1 MAWNEPGG
9 SQDNDPWGGRR
20 KKQGPPDLD
29 EIVRKIQQKLGG
41 LFGGKGGGSGGAP
54 RGNVP
59 SILALIAVAVVIWL
73 AVDSIYIIKPA
84 ERGVVLRFGK
94 YVDTLMPGPSIRLP
108 RPIEQVIRV
117 NVDQIR
123 TVEVGYRS
131 EGRQQM
137 TIANEASML
146 TQDENIV
153 DVKLAVQ
160 YKVKSPADY
169 LFHDRDPAITIRD
182 ATESSIREVV
192 GKSKM
197 DFVLKEGRS
206 EVAARTKHLLQTILD
221 RYDNGLLVTSVNLQD
236 AQPPEQVQEAFFD
249 AIRARE
255 DQDRLIN
262 EAEAYANEV
271 IPKARGGAARITED
285 ANAYKAKIVATAKG
299 DVSRFSQILK
309 AYEKAPEVTRERMYL
324 ETMESVLGDSSKVLV
339 DLKKGSNL
347 LYLPLDKLTRAS
359 SADQSSSSSSSS
371 QTSAATTSKPLTS
384 QEDVRQRAA
393 SSSSNSRSSSSR
405 TTRPTRETR

>member
-29 EIVRKIQQKLGG
+29 EIVRKIQQKLAG
-41 LFGGKGGGSGGAP
+41 LFGGKGGSGSGGGAGPKGNAP
-54 RGNVP
+54 G
-59 SILALIAVAVVIWL
+59 ILALVVVALVIWV
-73 AVDSIYIIKPA
+73 AVDSVYIIQPA

-117 NVDQIR
+117 DVDQIR

-137 TIANEASML
+137 MIQDEASML

-169 LFHDRDPAITIRD
+169 LFHDRDPEITIRD

-206 EVAARTKHLLQTILD
+206 EVAARTKELLQAILD
-221 RYDNGLLVTSVNLQD
+221 RYNNGLLVTSVNLQD

-255 DQDRLIN
+255 DEDRLIN
-262 EAEAYANEV
+262 EAEAYSNEV

-285 ANAYKAKIVATAKG
+285 ANAYKAKIVATAQG
-299 DVSRFSQILK
+299 DVSRFSQILQ
-309 AYEKAPEVTRERMYL
+309 AYQKAPEVTRKRMYL
-324 ETMESVLGDSSKVLV
+324 ETLESVMSNTSKVLV
-339 DLKKGSNL
+339 DVEKGSNL
-347 LYLPLDKLTRAS
+347 LYLPLDKLTQQAS
-359 SADQSSSSSSSS
+359 AANRSSSVTSSSSPSSSS
-371 QTSAATTSKPLTS
+371 TTSQPLTS

-393 SSSSNSRSSSSR
+393 SSR
-405 TTRPTRETR
+405 TTRTTRETR

>member
-29 EIVRKIQQKLGG
+29 EIVRKIQQKLAG
-41 LFGGKGGGSGGAP
+41 LFGGKGGSGSGGGAGP
-54 RGNVP
+54 KGNVP
-59 SILALIAVAVVIWL
+59 GILALVVVALVIWV
-73 AVDSIYIIKPA
+73 AVDSVYIIQPA

-117 NVDQIR
+117 DVDQIR

-137 TIANEASML
+137 VIQDEASML

-169 LFHDRDPAITIRD
+169 LFHDRDPEITIRD

-206 EVAARTKHLLQTILD
+206 EVAARTKELLQTILD
-221 RYDNGLLVTSVNLQD
+221 RYNNGLLVTSVNLQD

-255 DQDRLIN
+255 DEDRLIN
-262 EAEAYANEV
+262 EAEAYSNEV

-285 ANAYKAKIVATAKG
+285 ANAYKAKIVATAQG
-299 DVSRFSQILK
+299 DVSRFSQILQ
-309 AYEKAPEVTRERMYL
+309 AYQKAPEVTRKRMYL
-324 ETMESVLGDSSKVLV
+324 ETLESVMSNTSKVLV
-339 DLKKGSNL
+339 DVQKGSNL
-347 LYLPLDKLTRAS
+347 LYLPLDKLTQQASAANRSS
-359 SADQSSSSSSSS
+359 SATSSSTPSSSS
-371 QTSAATTSKPLTS
+371 TTSKPLTS

-393 SSSSNSRSSSSR
+393 SSR
-405 TTRPTRETR
+405 TTRTTRETR

>member
-29 EIVRKIQQKLGG
+29 EIVRKIQQKLAG
-41 LFGGKGGGSGGAP
+41 LFGGKGGSGSDGGAGP
-54 RGNVP
+54 KGNAP
-59 SILALIAVAVVIWL
+59 GILALVVVALVIWV
-73 AVDSIYIIKPA
+73 AVDSVYIIQPA

-108 RPIEQVIRV
+108 RPLEQVIRV
-117 NVDQIR
+117 DVDQIR

-137 TIANEASML
+137 AILDEASML

-169 LFHDRDPAITIRD
+169 LFHDRDPEITIRD

-206 EVAARTKHLLQTILD
+206 EVAARTKELLQAILD
-221 RYDNGLLVTSVNLQD
+221 RYNNGLLVTSVNLQD

-255 DQDRLIN
+255 DEDRLIN
-262 EAEAYANEV
+262 EAEAYSNEV

-285 ANAYKAKIVATAKG
+285 ANAYKAKIVATAQG
-299 DVSRFSQILK
+299 DVSRFSQILQ
-309 AYEKAPEVTRERMYL
+309 AYQKAPEVTRKRMYL
-324 ETMESVLGDSSKVLV
+324 ETLESVMSNTSKVLV
-339 DLKKGSNL
+339 DVDKGSNL
-347 LYLPLDKLTRAS
+347 LYLPLDKLTQQASAANRSS
-359 SADQSSSSSSSS
+359 SATGSSSPSSSIS
-371 QTSAATTSKPLTS
+371 TTSQPLTS

-393 SSSSNSRSSSSR
+393 SSR
-405 TTRPTRETR
+405 TTRTTRETR

>member
-29 EIVRKIQQKLGG
+29 EIVRKIQQKLAG
-41 LFGGKGGGSGGAP
+41 LFGGKGGSGSDGGAGP
-54 RGNVP
+54 KGNAP
-59 SILALIAVAVVIWL
+59 GILALVVVALVIWV
-73 AVDSIYIIKPA
+73 AVDSVYIIQPA

-117 NVDQIR
+117 DVDQIR

-137 TIANEASML
+137 VIQDEASML

-169 LFHDRDPAITIRD
+169 LFHDRDPEITIRD

-206 EVAARTKHLLQTILD
+206 EVAARTKELLQTILD
-221 RYDNGLLVTSVNLQD
+221 RYNNGLLVTSVNLQD

-255 DQDRLIN
+255 DEDRLIN
-262 EAEAYANEV
+262 EAEAYSNEV

-285 ANAYKAKIVATAKG
+285 ANAYKAKIVATAQG
-299 DVSRFSQILK
+299 DVSRFSQILQ
-309 AYEKAPEVTRERMYL
+309 AYQKAPEVTRKRMYL
-324 ETMESVLGDSSKVLV
+324 ETLESVMSNTSKVLV
-339 DLKKGSNL
+339 DVDKGSNL
-347 LYLPLDKLTRAS
+347 LYLPLDKLTQQAS
-359 SADQSSSSSSSS
+359 VANRSPSATGSSSSSSAS
-371 QTSAATTSKPLTS
+371 TTSKPLTS

-393 SSSSNSRSSSSR
+393 SSSSR
-405 TTRPTRETR
+405 TTRTTRGTR

>member
-9 SQDNDPWGGRR
+9 SKDNDPWGGRR
-20 KKQGPPDLD
+20 KSQGGPPDLD
-29 EIVRKIQQKLGG
+29 EALRKLQQKLAG
-41 LFGGKGGGSGGAP
+41 LFGGKGKGGGSSDGGESAP
-54 RGNVP
+54 KSHMPG
-59 SILALIAVAVVIWL
+59 IFGLIGVVVVIWL
-73 AVDSIYIIKPA
+73 ALDSVYIIQPA

-94 YVDTLMPGPSIRLP
+94 FVDILQPGPSIRLP
-108 RPIEQVIRV
+108 RPLERVIRV
-117 NVDQIR
+117 DVDRIR

-131 EGRQQM
+131 EGRNQVPM
-137 TIANEASML
+137 LSEASML

-153 DVKLAVQ
+153 DVKLAIQ

-169 LFHDRDPAITIRD
+169 LFHDRDPDITIRD
-182 ATESSIREVV
+182 ATESAIREVV

-206 EVAARTKHLLQTILD
+206 EVAARTKELLQSILD

-236 AQPPEQVQEAFFD
+236 AQPPEQVQEAFLD

-285 ANAYKAKIVATAKG
+285 ANAYKAKIIATAGG
-299 DVSRFSQILK
+299 DASRFSQILK
-309 AYEKAPEVTRERMYL
+309 EYQKAPAVTRERMYL
-324 ETMESVLGDSSKVLV
+324 ETLETVLNNSNKVLV
-339 DLKKGSNL
+339 DVDKGSNL
-347 LYLPLDKLTRAS
+347 LYLPLDKLTQRPPAETAPPTPQIPAAAPPTPPPQDDAARQPLRPSRA
-359 SADQSSSSSSSS
+359 
-371 QTSAATTSKPLTS
+371 T
-384 QEDVRQRAA
+384 V
-393 SSSSNSRSSSSR
+393 
-405 TTRPTRETR
+405 ETR

>member
-1 MAWNEPGG
+1 
-9 SQDNDPWGGRR
+9 
-20 KKQGPPDLD
+20 
-29 EIVRKIQQKLGG
+29 
-41 LFGGKGGGSGGAP
+41 
-54 RGNVP
+54 
-59 SILALIAVAVVIWL
+59 VVIWV
-73 AVDSIYIIKPA
+73 AVDSVYIIQPA

-108 RPIEQVIRV
+108 RPIEQVFRV
-117 NVDQIR
+117 DVDKIR

-131 EGRQQM
+131 EAPNA
-137 TIANEASML
+137 TILDEASML

-169 LFHDRDPAITIRD
+169 LFHDRDPSITIRD
-182 ATESSIREVV
+182 ATESAIREVV

-206 EVAARTKHLLQTILD
+206 EVAARTKDLLQTILD

-262 EAEAYANEV
+262 EAEAYSNEV

-285 ANAYKAKIVATAKG
+285 ANAYKAKIVATAQG
-299 DVSRFSQILK
+299 DVSRFSQILQ
-309 AYEKAPEVTRERMYL
+309 AYQKAPEVTRKRMYL
-324 ETMESVLGDSSKVLV
+324 ETLESVMSNTSKVLV
-339 DLKKGSNL
+339 DVEKGSNL
-347 LYLPLDKLTRAS
+347 LYLPLDKLTQRSAANQPPSS
-359 SADQSSSSSSSS
+359 SATASQSSS
-371 QTSAATTSKPLTS
+371 ATTSTPPTS
-384 QEDVRQRAA
+384 QEDVRQRAE
-393 SSSSNSRSSSSR
+393 SSS
-405 TTRPTRETR
+405 TTRTTRETR

>member
-29 EIVRKIQQKLGG
+29 EIVRKIQQKLAG
-41 LFGGKGGGSGGAP
+41 LFGGKGGSGSGGGAGPKGNAP
-54 RGNVP
+54 G
-59 SILALIAVAVVIWL
+59 ILALVVVALVIWV
-73 AVDSIYIIKPA
+73 AVDSVYIIQPA

-117 NVDQIR
+117 DVDQIR

-137 TIANEASML
+137 MIQDEASML

-169 LFHDRDPAITIRD
+169 LFHDRDPEITIRD

-206 EVAARTKHLLQTILD
+206 EVAARTKELLQAILD
-221 RYDNGLLVTSVNLQD
+221 RYNNGLLVTSVNLQD

-255 DQDRLIN
+255 DEDRLIN
-262 EAEAYANEV
+262 EAEAYSNEV

-285 ANAYKAKIVATAKG
+285 ANAYKAKIVATAQG
-299 DVSRFSQILK
+299 DVSRFSQILQ
-309 AYEKAPEVTRERMYL
+309 AYQKAPDVTRKRMYL
-324 ETMESVLGDSSKVLV
+324 ETLESVMSNTSKVLV
-339 DLKKGSNL
+339 DVEKGSNL
-347 LYLPLDKLTRAS
+347 LYLPLDKLTQQAS
-359 SADQSSSSSSSS
+359 AANRSSSVTSSSSPSSSS
-371 QTSAATTSKPLTS
+371 TTSQPLTS

-393 SSSSNSRSSSSR
+393 SSR
-405 TTRPTRETR
+405 TTRTTRETR

>member
-29 EIVRKIQQKLGG
+29 EIVRKIQQKLAG
-41 LFGGKGGGSGGAP
+41 LFGGKGGSGSGGGAGP
-54 RGNVP
+54 RGNAP
-59 SILALIAVAVVIWL
+59 GILALVVVALVIWV
-73 AVDSIYIIKPA
+73 AVDSVYIIQPA

-117 NVDQIR
+117 DVDQIR

-137 TIANEASML
+137 MIQSEASML

-169 LFHDRDPAITIRD
+169 LFHDRDPEITIRD

-206 EVAARTKHLLQTILD
+206 EVAARTKELLQAILD
-221 RYDNGLLVTSVNLQD
+221 RYNNGLLVTSVNLQD

-255 DQDRLIN
+255 DEDRLIN
-262 EAEAYANEV
+262 EAEAYSNEV

-285 ANAYKAKIVATAKG
+285 ANAYKAKIVATAQG
-299 DVSRFSQILK
+299 DVSRFSQILQ
-309 AYEKAPEVTRERMYL
+309 AYQKAPEVTRKRMYL
-324 ETMESVLGDSSKVLV
+324 ETLESVMSNTSKVLV
-339 DLKKGSNL
+339 DVEKGSNL
-347 LYLPLDKLTRAS
+347 LYLPLDKLTQQASAANRSS
-359 SADQSSSSSSSS
+359 SAASSSSASS
-371 QTSAATTSKPLTS
+371 TSTTSQPLTS

-393 SSSSNSRSSSSR
+393 SSR
-405 TTRPTRETR
+405 TTRSTRETR

>member
-29 EIVRKIQQKLGG
+29 EVVRKLRQKFTG
-41 LFGGKGGGSGGAP
+41 LFGGKGGAGAGP
-54 RGNVP
+54 GPKSNVP
-59 SILALIAVAVVIWL
+59 AVLMLVAAVLVTWVAL
-73 AVDSIYIIKPA
+73 DSVYIIQPA

-94 YVDTLMPGPSIRLP
+94 YVDTLQPGPSVRLP
-108 RPIEQVIRV
+108 RPIEQVLRV
-117 NVDQIR
+117 DVDQIR

-131 EGRQQM
+131 EGRQQV
-137 TIANEASML
+137 AVLGEASML

-153 DVKLAVQ
+153 DVKLAIQ

-169 LFHDRDPAITIRD
+169 LFHDRDPDITIRD

-206 EVAARTKHLLQTILD
+206 EVAARTKELLQTILD
-221 RYDNGLLVTSVNLQD
+221 RYNNGLLITSVNLQD
-236 AQPPEQVQEAFFD
+236 AQPPEQVQEAFLD

-285 ANAYKAKIVATAKG
+285 ANAYKARIVATAQG
-299 DVSRFSQILK
+299 DASRFSQILRE
-309 AYEKAPEVTRERMYL
+309 YQKAPEVTRKRMYL
-324 ETMESVLGDSSKVLV
+324 ETLESVLGSTSKVLIDV
-339 DLKKGSNL
+339 DKGSSL
-347 LYLPLDKLTRAS
+347 LYLPLDKLTKQA
-359 SADQSSSSSSSS
+359 AEEQAAPAAA
-371 QTSAATTSKPLTS
+371 QTPAATPSTAPLTA
-384 QEDVRQRAA
+384 QEDVRQRANA
-393 SSSSNSRSSSSR
+393 R
-405 TTRPTRETR
+405 TPRTRETRQ

>member
-29 EIVRKIQQKLGG
+29 EIVRKIQQKLAG
-41 LFGGKGGGSGGAP
+41 LFGGKGGSGSGGGAGPKGNAP
-54 RGNVP
+54 G
-59 SILALIAVAVVIWL
+59 ILALVVVALVIWV
-73 AVDSIYIIKPA
+73 AVDSVYIIQPA

-117 NVDQIR
+117 DVDQIR

-137 TIANEASML
+137 MIQDEASML

-169 LFHDRDPAITIRD
+169 LFHDRDPEITIRD

-206 EVAARTKHLLQTILD
+206 EVAARTKELLQAILD
-221 RYDNGLLVTSVNLQD
+221 RYNNGLLVTSVNLQD

-255 DQDRLIN
+255 DEDRLIN
-262 EAEAYANEV
+262 EAEAYSNEV

-285 ANAYKAKIVATAKG
+285 ANAYKAKIVATAQG
-299 DVSRFSQILK
+299 DVSRFSQILQ
-309 AYEKAPEVTRERMYL
+309 AYQKAPEVTRKRMYL
-324 ETMESVLGDSSKVLV
+324 ETLESVMSNTSKVLV
-339 DLKKGSNL
+339 DVEKGSNL
-347 LYLPLDKLTRAS
+347 LYLPLDKLTQQASAANRSS
-359 SADQSSSSSSSS
+359 SATSSSSTSS
-371 QTSAATTSKPLTS
+371 TSTTSQPLTS

-393 SSSSNSRSSSSR
+393 SSR
-405 TTRPTRETR
+405 TTRSTRETR

>member
-29 EIVRKIQQKLGG
+29 EIVRKIQQKLAG
-41 LFGGKGGGSGGAP
+41 LFGGKGGSGSGSGAGP
-54 RGNVP
+54 KGNAP
-59 SILALIAVAVVIWL
+59 GILALVVVALVIWV
-73 AVDSIYIIKPA
+73 AVDSVYIIQPA

-117 NVDQIR
+117 DVDQIR

-137 TIANEASML
+137 MIQDEASML

-169 LFHDRDPAITIRD
+169 LFHDRDPEITIRD

-206 EVAARTKHLLQTILD
+206 EVAARTKELLQAILD
-221 RYDNGLLVTSVNLQD
+221 RYNNGLLVTSVNLQD

-255 DQDRLIN
+255 DEDRLIN
-262 EAEAYANEV
+262 EAEAYSNEV

-285 ANAYKAKIVATAKG
+285 ANAYKAKIVATAEG
-299 DVSRFSQILK
+299 DVSRFSQILQ
-309 AYEKAPEVTRERMYL
+309 AYQKAPEVTRKRMYL
-324 ETMESVLGDSSKVLV
+324 ETLESVMSNTSKVLV
-339 DLKKGSNL
+339 DVEKGSNL
-347 LYLPLDKLTRAS
+347 LYLPLDKLTQQAS
-359 SADQSSSSSSSS
+359 AANRSSSSTSSSTASSSS
-371 QTSAATTSKPLTS
+371 TTSQPLTS

-393 SSSSNSRSSSSR
+393 SSR
-405 TTRPTRETR
+405 TTRSTRETR

>member
-29 EIVRKIQQKLGG
+29 EIVRKIQQKLAG
-41 LFGGKGGGSGGAP
+41 LFGGKGGSGSGGGAGP
-54 RGNVP
+54 RGNAP
-59 SILALIAVAVVIWL
+59 GILALVVVALVIWV
-73 AVDSIYIIKPA
+73 AVDSVYIIQPA
-84 ERGVVLRFGK
+84 ERGVVLRVGK

-117 NVDQIR
+117 DVDQIR

-137 TIANEASML
+137 VIQDEASML

-169 LFHDRDPAITIRD
+169 LFHDRDPEITIRD

-206 EVAARTKHLLQTILD
+206 EVAARTKELLQAILD
-221 RYDNGLLVTSVNLQD
+221 RYNNGLLVTSVNLQD

-255 DQDRLIN
+255 DEDRLIN
-262 EAEAYANEV
+262 EAEAYSNEV

-285 ANAYKAKIVATAKG
+285 ANAYKAKIVATAQG
-299 DVSRFSQILK
+299 DVSRFSQILQ
-309 AYEKAPEVTRERMYL
+309 AYEKAPEVTRKRMYL
-324 ETMESVLGDSSKVLV
+324 ETLESVMSNTSKVLV
-339 DLKKGSNL
+339 DVEKGSNL
-347 LYLPLDKLTRAS
+347 LYLPLDKLTQQASAANRSS
-359 SADQSSSSSSSS
+359 SAASSSSASS
-371 QTSAATTSKPLTS
+371 TSTTSQPLTS

-393 SSSSNSRSSSSR
+393 SSR
-405 TTRPTRETR
+405 TTRSTRETR

>member
-9 SQDNDPWGGRR
+9 SKDNDPWGGRR
-20 KKQGPPDLD
+20 KQQGGPPDLD
-29 EIVRKIQQKLGG
+29 EIVRKLRKRLSG
-41 LFGGKGGGSGGAP
+41 LFGGKGGGNGGGGPGARNNLP
-54 RGNVP
+54 GIVG
-59 SILALIAVAVVIWL
+59 LIAAVLVIWV
-73 AVDSIYIIKPA
+73 AIDSVYIIQPA

-94 YVDTLMPGPSIRLP
+94 YVDTLQPGPSIRLP
-108 RPIEQVIRV
+108 RPIEQVFRV
-117 NVDQIR
+117 DVDQIR

-131 EGRQQM
+131 EGRTQ
-137 TIANEASML
+137 AAVLSEASML

-169 LFHDRDPAITIRD
+169 LFHDRDPEITIRD
-182 ATESSIREVV
+182 ATESAIREVV

-206 EVAARTKHLLQTILD
+206 EVAARTKELLQGILD

-255 DQDRLIN
+255 DEDRLIN

-285 ANAYKAKIVATAKG
+285 ASAYKARIIATAEG
-299 DVSRFSQILK
+299 DASRFSQIQH
-309 AYEKAPEVTRERMYL
+309 AYQKAPEVTRERMYIETL
-324 ETMESVLGDSSKVLV
+324 ETVLSNTSKVLV
-339 DLKKGSNL
+339 DVEKGSNL
-347 LYLPLDKLTRAS
+347 LYLPLDKLMQRPMAAGEQPTAAS
-359 SADQSSSSSSSS
+359 SQAP
-371 QTSAATTSKPLTS
+371 AGATPSPLTA
-384 QEDVRQRAA
+384 QEDVRQRATSGRA
-393 SSSSNSRSSSSR
+393 PRD
-405 TTRPTRETR
+405 RETR

>member
-29 EIVRKIQQKLGG
+29 EIVRKIQQKLAG
-41 LFGGKGGGSGGAP
+41 LFSGKGGSGSDGGAGP
-54 RGNVP
+54 KGNAP
-59 SILALIAVAVVIWL
+59 GILALVVVALVIWV
-73 AVDSIYIIKPA
+73 AVDSVYIIQPA

-117 NVDQIR
+117 DVDQIR

-137 TIANEASML
+137 VIQDEASML

-169 LFHDRDPAITIRD
+169 LFHDRDPEITIRD

-206 EVAARTKHLLQTILD
+206 EVAARTKELLQTILD
-221 RYDNGLLVTSVNLQD
+221 RYNNGLLVTSVNLQD

-255 DQDRLIN
+255 DEDRLIN
-262 EAEAYANEV
+262 EAEAYSNEV

-285 ANAYKAKIVATAKG
+285 ANAYKAKIVATAQG
-299 DVSRFSQILK
+299 DVSRFSQILQ
-309 AYEKAPEVTRERMYL
+309 AYQKAPEVTRKRMYL
-324 ETMESVLGDSSKVLV
+324 ETLESVMSNTSKVLV
-339 DLKKGSNL
+339 DVQKGSNL
-347 LYLPLDKLTRAS
+347 LYLPLDKLTQQASAANRSS
-359 SADQSSSSSSSS
+359 SATSSSTPSSSS
-371 QTSAATTSKPLTS
+371 TTSKPLTS

-393 SSSSNSRSSSSR
+393 SSR
-405 TTRPTRETR
+405 TTRTTREKR